1 MVRNCTSVHA
11 GYKVR
16 DGSEQVTARKVVQ
29 LYALPRILVLHLKR
43 FAYTFHTGT
52 GKIHKTVH
60 YGDRLRYV
68 PLPPSPCFTVLSAKQ
83 W

>member
-1 MVRNCTSVHA
+1 MVKALRRSRHVCTRT

-16 DGSEQVTARKVVQ
+16 DGSEPVTARKVVQ

-43 FAYTFHTGT
+43 FAYTGHTGT

-60 YGDRLRYV
+60 YGDRLRCG
-68 PLPPSPCFTVLSAKQ
+68 PFITFAFLFPS
-83 W
+83 